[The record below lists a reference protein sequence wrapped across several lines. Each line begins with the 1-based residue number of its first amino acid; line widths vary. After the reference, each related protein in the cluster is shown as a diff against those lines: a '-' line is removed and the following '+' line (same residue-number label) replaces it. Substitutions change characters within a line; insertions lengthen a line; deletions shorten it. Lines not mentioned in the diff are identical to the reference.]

1 MAFALP
7 AIAAVGAVTS
17 AVGTIAGGEAQS
29 QAAAYQ
35 AQVAQNNATIARQNA
50 KYAIAAGHEQAAI
63 TSEKGAATGGQ
74 IKADQAANGVDVNSG
89 SALDVQE
96 SQRGESKLDTET
108 ALNNA
113 QLTAYGYRSQA
124 VGYEAQ
130 SNLDTSEAQS
140 APIGADLAA
149 GGSLLSNASS
159 IGFKWSGNTA
169 ASSG

>member
-1 MAFALP
+1 
-7 AIAAVGAVTS
+7 
-17 AVGTIAGGEAQS
+17 
-29 QAAAYQ
+29 
-35 AQVAQNNATIARQNA
+35 
-50 KYAIAAGHEQAAI
+50 
-63 TSEKGAATGGQ
+63 
-74 IKADQAANGVDVNSG
+74 
-89 SALDVQE
+89 
-96 SQRGESKLDTET
+96 
-108 ALNNA
+108 
-113 QLTAYGYRSQA
+113 LTAYGYRSQA